1 MSRIIAVSNQKGGV
15 GKTTSTLNIGAALS
29 EQGKKVLFVDL
40 DPQGG
45 LTVSCGFEPD
55 SLPKTVYNAMM
66 RGLDAKEVMLATK
79 FGPDLLPANI
89 DLSLAEMDLIGTVSR
104 ERRLGIVLKE
114 VRDEYDFILIDCQP
128 TLGLL
133 TLNALAVAD
142 EMLIPVA
149 CEYLALRGVKA
160 LLKMYGKVRLQLNSK
175 LRIVGILPTMYD
187 ERTKH
192 SKEVLEEIKATFNG
206 KIPVFDIVIK
216 RTIRFAE
223 AAQAGESIMTYAK
236 GVDGASAYRKLAEL
250 LASQA

>member
-29 EQGKKVLFVDL
+29 ELGKKVLFVDL

-89 DLSLAEMDLIGTVSR
+89 DSSLAEMDLIGTVSR

-114 VRDEYDFILIDCQP
+114 VRDEYDSSSS
-128 TLGLL
+128 T
-133 TLNALAVAD
+133 A
-142 EMLIPVA
+142 
-149 CEYLALRGVKA
+149 
-160 LLKMYGKVRLQLNSK
+160 S
-175 LRIVGILPTMYD
+175 LPWG
-187 ERTKH
+187 
-192 SKEVLEEIKATFNG
+192 F
-206 KIPVFDIVIK
+206 
-216 RTIRFAE
+216 
-223 AAQAGESIMTYAK
+223 
-236 GVDGASAYRKLAEL
+236 
-250 LASQA
+250 